1 MRCQQLSPVI
11 LQADNRNISLV
22 LGFAF
27 AVLSEIHVAASD
39 TALSQEW
46 LKLIRKISPKPLVCV
61 ALSTMVYLCHPQL

>member
-27 AVLSEIHVAASD
+27 AVLSEVHVAARD
-39 TALSQEW
+39 TALSQER
-46 LKLIRKISPKPLVCV
+46 LKLIRMISPKPLVCV
-61 ALSTMVYLCHPQL
+61 SLSTMVYLCHPQL